1 MNLHHN
7 KEAFEELIVGAAN
20 ELAIPTN
27 VIEKDYY
34 VTITLKALSKKLK
47 DMVFKGGTSLTKCY
61 QLLDR
66 FSEDIDISY
75 TAESGTPGD
84 ARKRQLKKA
93 VVVTMEELGFPITNL
108 DMTRSRR
115 HYNCYRATYPSMY
128 EQSNILKPELVV
140 ETYVA
145 LLPFPTTKRMVDNYI
160 YRFLNKINRL
170 DLAENYDLMPFE
182 ITTQTIERTLAD
194 KVFALCDYYMQ
205 GEIER
210 HSRHLYDIYKIVNA
224 VGITE
229 ELAKL
234 VPEVRAVRS
243 ELSICPSAKEGVCVT
258 DILNEMIE
266 SQAYRK
272 DYEEITLGLIFVP
285 ETYDT
290 VIQSI
295 KQLADSGIWN

>member
-1 MNLHHN
+1 MNLHHDR
-7 KEAFEELIVGAAN
+7 EAFEELIVGAAN

-47 DMVFKGGTSLTKCY
+47 DMAFKGGTSLTKCY

-243 ELSICPSAKEGVCVT
+243 QLSICPSAKEGVCVT

-272 DYEEITLGLIFVP
+272 DYEEITLGLLFVP